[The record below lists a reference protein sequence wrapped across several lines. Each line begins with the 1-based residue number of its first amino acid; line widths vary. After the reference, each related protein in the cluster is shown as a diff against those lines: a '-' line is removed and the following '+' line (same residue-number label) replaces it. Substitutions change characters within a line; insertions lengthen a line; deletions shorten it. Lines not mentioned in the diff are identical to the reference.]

1 MKKLILIIILCLILN
16 PIAVAD
22 DYEMFMNHGS
32 VMLIIN
38 PTSGDIVFA
47 NIAASVFYKCAIDTL
62 LEMNINDINTLSKLQ
77 VTQEMSLAKVQQRN
91 YFNFTHKLC
100 DNSLRDVEVYSYPT
114 TYKGEEMLFS
124 IIIDVTN
131 RNMIQRELDSKNDQ
145 TKANLMITVYVSIL
159 TLIIFAVLLILIT
172 RSNKKLKHI
181 SHYDQLT
188 EVFNR
193 TTSRE
198 LYNQMLDKKKLPIS
212 FYMIDVN
219 NLKFIND
226 AYGHIVGD
234 DMIIQVANLL
244 KSLAGK
250 DGCVS
255 RVSGDEFVV
264 IMCEVSESE
273 SEIMNSAIDAALIT
287 LKGIRFDV
295 SVGMVIIQKSLSY
308 GMCFSVAESKMYTDK
323 AFNKAKGQ
331 HRILS
336 ELMDQLYIINP
347 DMKAQTEFIQKVCV
361 YIGHHLNHV
370 ADDIQVLLD
379 AAQYQD
385 IGLAVLNS
393 DQDMSYSH
401 PEKSFSILNALGVP
415 YSVSNTVFSHHE
427 FYNGSGYP
435 KGLRGKDIPQSSRI
449 LAIANYLYFET
460 RYAGNEQSIMNLAEN
475 KLTKF
480 DPEYVDITQENTF
493 LELLNELK

>member
-1 MKKLILIIILCLILN
+1 MN

-22 DYEMFMNHGS
+22 DYELFTNHGS
-32 VMLIIN
+32 IMLIIN
-38 PTSGDIVFA
+38 PNTGDIVFA
-47 NIAASVFYKCAIDTL
+47 NIAASEFYRCSIESL

-91 YFNFTHKLC
+91 YFIFTHKLC

-114 TYKGEEMLFS
+114 TYQGEEMLFS

-131 RNMIQRELDSKNDQ
+131 QNMIQREFDYKNEQ
-145 TKANLMITVYVSIL
+145 NKENLMITVYVSVL
-159 TLIIFAVLLILIT
+159 TLIIFTVLLILIT

-188 EVFNR
+188 EVYNR
-193 TTSRE
+193 TMARE
-198 LYNQMLDKKKLPIS
+198 EYNQMLDKQKLPIS

-234 DMIIQVANLL
+234 DMIIQVANVL
-244 KSLAGK
+244 KNLAGN

-264 IMCEVSESE
+264 IMSKVSESQ
-273 SEIMNSAIDAALIT
+273 SEKMNSAIDHTLIT
-287 LKGIRFDV
+287 LQGIQFDV
-295 SVGMVIIQKSLSY
+295 SVGMVLIQEPLSY
-308 GMCFSVAESKMYTDK
+308 DMSFSIAESKMYTDK
-323 AFNKAKGQ
+323 TFNKTKGQ
-331 HRILS
+331 CRILS

-347 DMKAQTEFIQKVCV
+347 DTKAQTEFVQKVCT

-401 PEKSFSILNALGVP
+401 PEKSFSILNALGIP

-427 FYNGSGYP
+427 SYNGSGYP

-449 LAIANYLYFET
+449 LAIANYLYFESK
-460 RYAGNEQSIMNLAEN
+460 YASTKQSIKKLARN

-480 DPEYVDITQENTF
+480 DPEFVEITQENTF
-493 LELLNELK
+493 LELINELK